1 MVFKLKNFS
10 PALLLIVSFAS
21 WSACVSRP
29 HFYLQYGHIPH
40 SASHHY
46 VNTASEP
53 TLALAVYAPAFD
65 GKDIH
70 PVGLP

>member
-1 MVFKLKNFS
+1 M
-10 PALLLIVSFAS
+10 LIVSLAS
-21 WSACVSRP
+21 WSGCVAGP
-29 HFYLQYGHIPH
+29 DFYLQYGHIPRA
-40 SASHHY
+40 ASHHY

-53 TLALAVYAPAFD
+53 TVAFAVYAPAFD